1 MKLTKTLV
9 EQAQPKASKYWLAD
23 SLVPGLGVSI
33 LPAGTKT
40 YYLRYRTLAGEQRTL
55 KLGRSL
61 EFTPDDARRLAREAL
76 AQVREGKD
84 PAAARQQLRTAPTLH
99 DLATRYQQEH
109 ASRKA
114 SGGNDEILWRRH
126 LLPALGRHRVAT
138 ITRDQ
143 IRQYHQQHPRP
154 VTANR
159 SLEVLDKAMTLAEEW
174 GWRPPGTNPCKGIAA
189 HPERKRERYL
199 SMAELSR
206 LRDALVQWEADGNL
220 TTRWRFAQLV
230 RLLLLTGARLNEIM
244 AAPWTWVDW
253 QRQQLVVPADSHKTG
268 HHTGATRRI
277 VLSDRA
283 IEILQALQEAQWHRG
298 QWIIEGAQPEH
309 HLVGYRRLWL
319 ALLQD
324 AGITDLRIHDLR
336 HTFASYT
343 LSHGQTLG
351 TVGQLLGHRSA
362 QTTTRYAHLI
372 DDAAQRAVAQVSS
385 DLAV

>member
-9 EQAQPKASKYWLAD
+9 DQAQPRATKYWLAD
-23 SLVPGLGVSI
+23 TLVPGLGLSV

-40 YYLRYRTLAGEQRTL
+40 YYLRYRTLAGDQRTL
-55 KLGRSL
+55 KLGRPVEL
-61 EFTPDDARRLAREAL
+61 TPDDARRLAREAL

-84 PAAARQQLRTAPTLH
+84 PSAARQQLRTAPTLQ
-99 DLATRYQQEH
+99 DLAARYMKEH
-109 ASRKA
+109 GSRKA

-126 LLPALGRHRVAT
+126 ILPALGRLRVASL
-138 ITRDQ
+138 TREQ
-143 IRQYHQQHPRP
+143 VRQFHQDHPRP

-159 SLEVLDKAMTLAEEW
+159 ALEVLDKAMALAEEW
-174 GWRPPGTNPCKGIAA
+174 GWRPASSNPCKGIPA

-199 SMAELSR
+199 SVEELGR
-206 LRDALVQWEADGNL
+206 LRDALVRWEADGNL
-220 TTRWRFAQLV
+220 CTRWRFAQLV

-244 AAPWTWVDW
+244 AARWEWVDW
-253 QRQQLVVPADSHKTG
+253 QRQQLVVPVDSHKTG
-268 HHTGATRRI
+268 HHTGAARRI

-283 IEILQALQEAQWHRG
+283 VEILQGLQDAQWGRG
-298 QWIIEGAQPEH
+298 QWIIEGALPEN

-324 AGITDLRIHDLR
+324 AAITDLRIHDLR

-343 LSHGQTLG
+343 LSGGQTLG

-362 QTTTRYAHLI
+362 QTTTRYTHLI
-372 DDAAQRAVAQVSS
+372 DDAAQRAVAKVSS
-385 DLAV
+385 ELAV